1 MAIADL
7 RREYKLTGLRRE
19 DLAADPLVQ
28 FRNWFDQAAA
38 ARARAGARKFF
49 IHLYKSLLQISGIV
63 PMEVNA
69 MMLTTAD
76 PQGRPSARTVLL
88 KGVDERGFIF
98 FTNYESRKGREL
110 AGNPNAALV
119 FYWADLERQVNVA
132 GVAKKISREES
143 EAYFKSRP
151 RGSQLAAWA
160 SHQGEVIADRAVLDT
175 RWREL
180 DAQYSGKEIPM
191 PPYWGGY
198 VLTPERIEFWQGR
211 PSRLHD
217 RFCYTRQADA
227 GWRLERLSP

>member
-1 MAIADL
+1 MAIAEL

-19 DLAADPLVQ
+19 DLAADPLAQ
-28 FRNWFDQAAA
+28 FRRWFDQAAA
-38 ARARAGARKFF
+38 ARTSGRVRRFF
-49 IHLYKSLLQISGIV
+49 IRLYKSLLQISGV
-63 PMEVNA
+63 APMEVNA
-69 MMLTTAD
+69 MMLATVD
-76 PQGRPSARTVLL
+76 PQGRPSARVVLL

-132 GVAKKISREES
+132 GVTKKISREES
-143 EAYFKSRP
+143 EVYFKSRP

-160 SHQGEVIADRAVLDT
+160 SHQGEVIADRAVLAA

-180 DAQYSGKEIPM
+180 DAQYSGKEIPT

-198 VLTPERIEFWQGR
+198 VLVPERIEFWQGR

>member
-1 MAIADL
+1 MAIAEL

-19 DLAADPLVQ
+19 DLAADPLAQ
-28 FRNWFDQAAA
+28 FRRWFDEAAA
-38 ARARAGARKFF
+38 ARTSGRVRRFF
-49 IHLYKSLLQISGIV
+49 IRLYKSLLQISGV
-63 PMEVNA
+63 APMEANSMTLATV
-69 MMLTTAD
+69 D
-76 PQGRPSARTVLL
+76 PQGRPSARVVLL

-132 GVAKKISREES
+132 GAVKKISRKES
-143 EAYFKSRP
+143 EAYFKLRP

-160 SHQGEVIADRAVLDT
+160 SHQGEVLADRAVLDA

-180 DAQYSGKEIPM
+180 DAQYAGKEIPI

-217 RFCYTRQADA
+217 RFSYTRQPDA

>member
-1 MAIADL
+1 MAIAEL

-19 DLAADPLVQ
+19 DLAADPLAQ
-28 FRNWFDQAAA
+28 FRRWFDEAAA
-38 ARARAGARKFF
+38 ARTSGRVRRFF
-49 IHLYKSLLQISGIV
+49 IRLYKSLLQISGV
-63 PMEVNA
+63 APMEANSMTLATV
-69 MMLTTAD
+69 D
-76 PQGRPSARTVLL
+76 PQGRPSARVVLL

-98 FTNYESRKGREL
+98 FSNYESRKGREL

-132 GVAKKISREES
+132 GAVKKISRKES

-160 SHQGEVIADRAVLDT
+160 SHQGEVLADRAVLDA

-180 DAQYSGKEIPM
+180 DAQYAGKEIPI

-217 RFCYTRQADA
+217 RFSYTRQPDA